1 MTTVNLTM
9 LFSKSSILCLQVPGQ
24 PDNGGH
30 DQTKPVKG
38 KGLMEEEEE
47 TEEQELKDKNVSIQH
62 NIFLVLLVRQ
72 IVCGQKSTPPG
83 ATFFRPIT

>member
-1 MTTVNLTM
+1 M
-9 LFSKSSILCLQVPGQ
+9 LFSESSILCLQVPGQ

-38 KGLMEEEEE
+38 EGLMEKQEEEE
-47 TEEQELKDKNVSIQH
+47 TEEQQLKDKNVSKQH

-83 ATFFRPIT
+83 ATFCRTPIT